1 MTITP
6 PLPYCRKGR
15 QNLFV
20 VRLLNDNMSK
30 TLHILVVLSVLIG
43 KSTQSVTHCKPDE
56 LCASFL

>member
-6 PLPYCRKGR
+6 LLSYCRKGR

-43 KSTQSVTHCKPDE
+43 KCTQSVTHCKPDK